1 MCIRWRPVLASTEC
15 LTVSG
20 KWRGF
25 TLIELLVVMA
35 IIATLL
41 MIAVPRYHRS
51 LEQAREVTL
60 RQDLSVMRD
69 AIDKFMADRGVYP
82 QALEDL
88 VAARYLR
95 AIPVDPYTK
104 SAGTWTAVQSEDED
118 LRGVRDVHSGAEG
131 EAQDGTA
138 LNEM

>member
-1 MCIRWRPVLASTEC
+1 MEYR
-15 LTVSG
+15 TVIGSR
-20 KWRGF
+20 RGF

-51 LEQAREVTL
+51 LEQAREATL

-69 AIDKFMADRGVYP
+69 AIDKFMGDRGSYP
-82 QALEDL
+82 RTLEEL
-88 VAARYLR
+88 VEARYLR

-104 SAGTWTAVQSEDED
+104 SALTWTTQMSEEED
-118 LRGVRDVHSGAEG
+118 LPGVRDVHSGAEG
-131 EAQDGTA
+131 AASDGTA
-138 LNEM
+138 LGEI

>member
-1 MCIRWRPVLASTEC
+1 VNGRP
-15 LTVSG
+15 
-20 KWRGF
+20 RGF

-69 AIDKFMADRGVYP
+69 AIDKYMADLGKYP
-82 QALEDL
+82 RSLDDL
-88 VAARYLR
+88 VESRYLR

-104 SAGTWTAVQSEDED
+104 SATSWTVVQSDDEE
-118 LRGVRDVHSGAEG
+118 LEGVRDVRSGAEG
-131 EAQDGTA
+131 AAQDGTA
-138 LNEM
+138 LNEI

>member
-1 MCIRWRPVLASTEC
+1 MNGRP
-15 LTVSG
+15 
-20 KWRGF
+20 RGF

-69 AIDKFMADRGVYP
+69 AIDKYMADLGKYP
-82 QALEDL
+82 RSLDDL
-88 VAARYLR
+88 VESRYLR

-104 SAGTWTAVQSEDED
+104 SATSWTVVQSDDEE
-118 LRGVRDVHSGAEG
+118 LEGVRDVRSGAEG
-131 EAQDGTA
+131 AAQDGTA
-138 LNEM
+138 LNEI